1 LLAIAALSCAAQQ
14 SIGGGI
20 QQPSSGSSTP
30 SGPAGGD
37 LSGTYPNP
45 TVATGKPLLNN
56 LGDPGATKAFAMG
69 SNFLTFTFGAST
81 GALANMFTAQDTA
94 NNTGTGYVFTA
105 GTASASAAQPFQVL
119 AVGTPRLSV
128 SSAGAVGLPN
138 GSQVISY
145 SDSGTTSIYRIT
157 NNGNN
162 GLDLQTL
169 GGSTT
174 KAIRILT
181 AANGDISLIPGGTG
195 RVFTPSVQ
203 GNGAVP
209 AVAVSGSGCTS
220 VAVDA
225 ASTNLAG
232 KLTMTGTGASCT
244 FVFTWSGSFAY
255 AHQGN
260 VILQDNTTRTDALT
274 QSAATATTTTV
285 IGPVASGDVLTYTVM
300 GY

>member
-1 LLAIAALSCAAQQ
+1 MKLGLSIALLAIAALSCAAQQ

-181 AANGDISLIPGGTG
+181 AANGDISLIPAERVGCSRHQFRETG
-195 RVFTPSVQ
+195 RFPPSPCR
-203 GNGAVP
+203 GA
-209 AVAVSGSGCTS
+209 
-220 VAVDA
+220 
-225 ASTNLAG
+225 
-232 KLTMTGTGASCT
+232 
-244 FVFTWSGSFAY
+244 
-255 AHQGN
+255 
-260 VILQDNTTRTDALT
+260 DALPWRSMLPPPT
-274 QSAATATTTTV
+274 W
-285 IGPVASGDVLTYTVM
+285 PVS
-300 GY
+300 